1 MTGASRVPGGTP
13 TSRRRLWARA
23 HADSNND
30 PGDSPHVAK
39 RARPSPLRLSYRRP
53 TMASVVKLLRFA
65 KPYWLRSLGALVLLT
80 LLVVLDL
87 SIPRLIQ
94 RLIDHGILA
103 HDRGLVV
110 RTSLLMLGVSALSV
124 LVAVGNNDL
133 SVRVGES
140 VARDLREALFLKI
153 QTFSYGNLDRQKT
166 GQLMVRLTSDTG
178 SVQRLMQITLRIGTR
193 APLLMLGSLVLM
205 ISTSPTLALT
215 MLPLLLVTSGLILFF
230 LVKQEPMFRFLQ
242 QRLDR
247 MNTVLQENVAGIRL
261 VKAFVREPFEEQRFD
276 VSNQAYCEESAKV
289 MRFAAWM
296 PPALTLCV
304 NVGLVVVIWA
314 GGLASAR
321 GALSIG
327 QIVAFTNYLLTTMTP
342 LVMMTMLSNIWASG
356 IASAKRLDEVLS
368 VVPEVSDSP
377 EARQLVVTGAPRLA
391 FEDVTFSYDG
401 DVTDAVL
408 KQINFVAE
416 AGQTVAI
423 LGATGAGKS
432 TLVKLIPRFYDVTSG
447 KVTIDGVDVRSVTE
461 DSLLAVIGIV
471 PQEALLFS
479 GTVRDNLRYGQPS
492 AADEQVMV
500 AARSAQAHD
509 FIAELANGYD
519 SRVAQRG
526 ANFSGGQRQR
536 IALARALLLQPKLL
550 ILDDSTSAVDVETET
565 LIQNALSA
573 QSQAQTRIVVAQ
585 RISTVLRADKILV
598 LDEGRIVAEGNHG
611 ELMRSSQ
618 VYQEIYASQ
627 LGTGNHPLAL
637 EQRAMP

>member
-1 MTGASRVPGGTP
+1 
-13 TSRRRLWARA
+13 
-23 HADSNND
+23 
-30 PGDSPHVAK
+30 
-39 RARPSPLRLSYRRP
+39 
-53 TMASVVKLLRFA
+53 MASVVKLLRFV
-65 KPYWLRSLGALVLLT
+65 KPYWLRSLAALVLLT
-80 LLVVLDL
+80 LLVALDL

-94 RLIDHGILA
+94 SLIDHGVLA
-103 HDRGLVV
+103 HDRGLVI

-124 LVAVGNNDL
+124 FVAIGNNDL

-153 QTFSYGNLDRQKT
+153 QSFSYGDLDRQKT

-193 APLLMLGSLVLM
+193 APLLMVGSLVLM

-215 MLPLLLVTSGLILFF
+215 ILPLLLVTSVLIVFF
-230 LVKQEPMFRFLQ
+230 LVKQEPMFRFVQ

-276 VSNQAYCEESAKV
+276 VSNQAYCEESVKV

-304 NVGLVVVIWA
+304 NAGLVVVIWA

-321 GALSIG
+321 GQLSIG

-356 IASAKRLDEVLS
+356 IASAKRVDQVLS
-368 VVPEVSDSP
+368 VVPEISDAP
-377 EARQLVVTGAPRLA
+377 DARVLAVTKAPRLV
-391 FEDVTFSYDG
+391 FEDVSFSYSG
-401 DVTDAVL
+401 VATDAVL
-408 KQINFVAE
+408 KQVSFVAE
-416 AGQTVAI
+416 PGQTVAL

-432 TLVKLIPRFYDVTSG
+432 TLVKLIPRFYDATSG
-447 KVTIDGVDVRSVTE
+447 RVTIDGVDVRSVTE
-461 DSLLAVIGIV
+461 DSLLAAIGIV
-471 PQEALLFS
+471 PQESLLFS
-479 GTVRDNLRYGQPS
+479 GNVRDNVRYGQPDAS
-492 AADEQVMV
+492 EEQVID
-500 AARSAQAHD
+500 AARAAQAHD
-509 FIAELANGYD
+509 FIMQLAAGYD
-519 SRVAQRG
+519 SRVDQRG

-536 IALARALLLQPKLL
+536 LALARALLLRPKLL

-565 LIQNALSA
+565 LIQNALNS
-573 QSQAQTRIVVAQ
+573 QSEAQTRIVVAQ

-598 LDEGRIVAEGNHG
+598 LDEGHIVAEGNHA

-618 VYQEIYASQ
+618 VYREIYASQ
-627 LGTGNHPLAL
+627 LGSGNHPLAL
-637 EQRAMP
+637 EQRALS

>member
-1 MTGASRVPGGTP
+1 
-13 TSRRRLWARA
+13 
-23 HADSNND
+23 
-30 PGDSPHVAK
+30 
-39 RARPSPLRLSYRRP
+39 
-53 TMASVVKLLRFA
+53 MASVVKLLRFA

>member
-1 MTGASRVPGGTP
+1 
-13 TSRRRLWARA
+13 
-23 HADSNND
+23 
-30 PGDSPHVAK
+30 
-39 RARPSPLRLSYRRP
+39 
-53 TMASVVKLLRFA
+53 MASVVSLLRFA
-65 KPYWLRSLGALVLLT
+65 KPYWLRSVGALVLLT

-94 RLIDHGILA
+94 SLIDHGILA
-103 HDRGLVV
+103 KDRGLVV

-124 LVAVGNNDL
+124 FIAIGNNNL

-153 QTFSYGNLDRQKT
+153 QTLSYGDLDRQKT

-178 SVQRLMQITLRIGTR
+178 AVQRLMQITLRIGTR
-193 APLLMLGSLVLM
+193 APLLMIGSLLLM

-215 MLPLLLVTSGLILFF
+215 MLPLLLLTSGLIVFF
-230 LVKQEPMFRFLQ
+230 LVKQEPMFRFVQ

-261 VKAFVREPFEEQRFD
+261 VKAFVREPFEERRFD
-276 VSNQAYCEESAKV
+276 AANQAYREQSAKV
-289 MRFAAWM
+289 MRFSAWM
-296 PPALTLCV
+296 PPALTFCV
-304 NVGLVVVIWA
+304 NAGLVVVIWA

-321 GALSIG
+321 GQLSIG

-368 VVPEVSDSP
+368 VVPEVSDAKG
-377 EARQLVVTGAPRLA
+377 ARTLLVSAAPRLV
-391 FEDVTFSYDG
+391 FENVTFAYDG
-401 DVTDAVL
+401 AVSDAVL
-408 KQINFVAE
+408 KQVSFVADP
-416 AGQTVAI
+416 GQTVAI

-447 KVTIDGVDVRSVTE
+447 RVTLDGVDVRSVTE
-461 DSLLAVIGIV
+461 DSLLAAIGIV
-471 PQEALLFS
+471 PQESLLFS
-479 GTVRDNLRYGQPS
+479 GNVRDNIRYGRPGAS
-492 AADEQVMV
+492 DEQVI
-500 AARSAQAHD
+500 AAAHAAQAHD
-509 FIAELANGYD
+509 FIMELPEGYD

-536 IALARALLLQPKLL
+536 LALARALLLRPKLL

-573 QSQAQTRIVVAQ
+573 QRDAQTRSIVAQ
-585 RISTVLRADKILV
+585 RISTVLRADKNLV
-598 LDEGRIVAEGNHG
+598 LDEGRIVAQGTHG
-611 ELMRSSQ
+611 ELMQSSQ
-618 VYQEIYASQ
+618 VYREIYASQ
-627 LGTGNHPLAL
+627 LGSAKPPGARE
-637 EQRAMP
+637 EQVAQ

>member
-1 MTGASRVPGGTP
+1 MWQNGPSARSRE
-13 TSRRRLWARA
+13 WAIVA
-23 HADSNND
+23 APMGS
-30 PGDSPHVAK
+30 VAK
-39 RARPSPLRLSYRRP
+39 LF
-53 TMASVVKLLRFA
+53 RFA
-65 KPYWLRSLGALVLLT
+65 KPYWLRSLGALALLT

-94 RLIDHGILA
+94 SLIDHGILA
-103 HDRGLVV
+103 HDRGLVI
-110 RTSLLMLGVSALSV
+110 RTSLLMLGVSALSIF
-124 LVAVGNNDL
+124 VAIGNNDL

-153 QTFSYGNLDRQKT
+153 QSFSYGNLDQQKT

-193 APLLMLGSLVLM
+193 APLLMIGSLALM
-205 ISTSPTLALT
+205 ITTSPTLALT
-215 MLPLLLVTSGLILFF
+215 MLPLLLVTSALIVFF
-230 LVKQEPMFRFLQ
+230 LVKQEPMFRFVQ

-276 VSNQAYCEESAKV
+276 LGNRAYCDESSKV
-289 MRFAAWM
+289 MRFAALM

-314 GGLASAR
+314 GGLESAR
-321 GALSIG
+321 GKLSIG

-368 VVPEVSDSP
+368 VVPEVSDAP
-377 EARQLVVTGAPRLA
+377 GAQALLVTAAPRLT

-401 DVTDAVL
+401 AEADAVL
-408 KQINFVAE
+408 KQVSFVAE
-416 AGQTVAI
+416 SGQTVAI

-447 KVTIDGVDVRSVTE
+447 RVTLDGVDVRTVTE
-461 DSLLAVIGIV
+461 DSLLAAIGIV
-471 PQEALLFS
+471 PQESLLFS
-479 GTVRDNLRYGQPS
+479 GNVRDNIRYGQPS
-492 AADEQVMV
+492 AAEGLVI
-500 AARSAQAHD
+500 AAAQAAQAHD
-509 FIAELANGYD
+509 FIMELDAGYD
-519 SRVAQRG
+519 SRVEQRG

-536 IALARALLLQPKLL
+536 LALARALLLRPKLL

-565 LIQNALSA
+565 LIQDALTA
-573 QSQAQTRIVVAQ
+573 QHDAQTRIIVAQ

-611 ELMRSSQ
+611 QLMRESQ
-618 VYQEIYASQ
+618 VYREIYASQ
-627 LGTGNHPLAL
+627 LGTGHAPTQVEEPLA
-637 EQRAMP
+637 R

>member
-1 MTGASRVPGGTP
+1 
-13 TSRRRLWARA
+13 
-23 HADSNND
+23 
-30 PGDSPHVAK
+30 
-39 RARPSPLRLSYRRP
+39 
-53 TMASVVKLLRFA
+53 MASVVKLLRFV
-65 KPYWLRSLGALVLLT
+65 KPYWLRSLAALVLLS
-80 LLVVLDL
+80 LLVALDL

-94 RLIDHGILA
+94 SLIDHGVLA
-103 HDRGLVV
+103 HDRGLVI

-124 LVAVGNNDL
+124 FVAIGNNDL

-153 QTFSYGNLDRQKT
+153 QSFSYGDLDRQKT

-193 APLLMLGSLVLM
+193 APLLMVGSLVLM

-215 MLPLLLVTSGLILFF
+215 ILPLLLVTSVLIVFF
-230 LVKQEPMFRFLQ
+230 LVKQEPMFRFVQ

-276 VSNQAYCEESAKV
+276 VSNQAYCEESVKV

-304 NVGLVVVIWA
+304 NAGLVVVIWA

-321 GALSIG
+321 GQLSIG

-356 IASAKRLDEVLS
+356 IASAKRVDQVLS
-368 VVPEVSDSP
+368 VVPEISDAP
-377 EARQLVVTGAPRLA
+377 DARVLAVTKAPRLV
-391 FEDVTFSYDG
+391 FEDVSFSYSG
-401 DVTDAVL
+401 VATDAVL
-408 KQINFVAE
+408 KQVSFVAE
-416 AGQTVAI
+416 PGQTVAL

-432 TLVKLIPRFYDVTSG
+432 TLVKLIPRFYDATSG
-447 KVTIDGVDVRSVTE
+447 RVTIDGVDVRSVTE
-461 DSLLAVIGIV
+461 DSLLAAIGIV
-471 PQEALLFS
+471 PQESLLFS
-479 GTVRDNLRYGQPS
+479 GNVRDNVRYGQPDAS
-492 AADEQVMV
+492 EEQVID
-500 AARSAQAHD
+500 AARAAQAHD
-509 FIAELANGYD
+509 FIMQLAAGYD
-519 SRVAQRG
+519 SRVDQRG

-536 IALARALLLQPKLL
+536 LALARALLLRPKLL

-565 LIQNALSA
+565 LIQNALNS
-573 QSQAQTRIVVAQ
+573 QSEAQTRIVVAQ

-598 LDEGRIVAEGNHG
+598 LDEGHIVAEGNHA

-618 VYQEIYASQ
+618 VYREIYASQ
-627 LGTGNHPLAL
+627 LGSGNHPLAL
-637 EQRAMP
+637 EQRALS